1 VFDQRYDTYGSFGPV
16 GDVPWPNVPGG
27 VTDPRTAS
35 PGMPVAGYGGVRVA
49 F

>member
-1 VFDQRYDTYGSFGPV
+1 LNKRYDASGSFGPI
-16 GDVPWPNVPGG
+16 GDVPWPNIRGG

-35 PGMPVAGYGGVRVA
+35 PGMPIAVYWGVRIT